1 MGETNTTA
9 TSDITPTE
17 ADLQVDLCI
26 MLQQV
31 EHDIAWLK
39 VQPKPEG
46 AVFDPK
52 DLARSMEGT
61 AAALRRAIAA
71 EAELKQLKT
80 STYCA
85 YCGHTE
91 PIDGDGERIAEHIRT
106 CEKHPMRAVEARVK
120 ELEQTLLQGVLQLK
134 GMRDEVDRL
143 LQEAEE
149 FQKQMEAK
157 GE

>member
-1 MGETNTTA
+1 MGETNTAA
-9 TSDITPTE
+9 TSDITPTG
-17 ADLQVDLCI
+17 ADLAHDLPYAVGVFSQVLPTLRPGSEEYIGLC
-26 MLQQV
+26 
-31 EHDIAWLK
+31 
-39 VQPKPEG
+39 
-46 AVFDPK
+46 
-52 DLARSMEGT
+52 LAL
-61 AAALRRAIAA
+61 AACRRAIAA

-80 STYCA
+80 GTYCA